1 MSMKAQRIHV
11 RDSVSAAVAKG
22 SCLMANGCLLKVAK
36 ESGPQVEEPWL
47 VREVPLMPQVL
58 VSHSTLSKGFQASD
72 SRHSPEG
79 LPSTQ
84 Q

>member
-1 MSMKAQRIHV
+1 MGMKAQRIHLW
-11 RDSVSAAVAKG
+11 DSVSAAVAKG
-22 SCLMANGCLLKVAK
+22 SCLMANGCPLKVAK
-36 ESGPQVEEPWL
+36 ESGLQVEEPWL

-58 VSHSTLSKGFQASD
+58 VSHSTLSKGFQASN